1 MEITNE
7 CEEASTEKSPEKE
20 LSPYKK
26 QQMVDNSKDNNLSI
40 FHVLGKF
47 LYNKR
52 WDSREKEGRKMTSK
66 ELMDPRLKTRP
77 RFYENHSKLLQQSM
91 LEP

>member
-1 MEITNE
+1 MASSEI
-7 CEEASTEKSPEKE
+7 SPEKE
-20 LSPYKK
+20 LSPFKK

-52 WDSREKEGRKMTSK
+52 WDSKEKEGRKMTYK
-66 ELMDPRLKTRP
+66 ELTDPRLRKKP
-77 RFYENHSKLLQQSM
+77 KFYEDHAKLL
-91 LEP
+91 